1 MAKNMAIQTLKHAK
15 SAEELQE
22 HLKNMTDE
30 DLQSFYDEAK
40 KIPEDQAYKYEK
52 QLELV
57 EEYMVERGL
66 IKPQE
71 PTPAPQ
77 SEMAKGAAVFN
88 KARAVISSGEELEL
102 PDEELELLRSYLERM
117 HESLVDHTV
126 ENYIAEHFP
135 TTETTET
142 STTQEQNLAAQKSE
156 ATLQTQEN
164 QEPATDLQNEVPQ
177 EETPNSAD
185 IKRKNIEKFRK
196 QYQILAPYL
205 DEAYN
210 FDLTT
215 MESVALE
222 IAPKWAKRVRFHN
235 RLEFREE
242 YGNEFSYQFL
252 KKEEEIKKHIFR
264 VARVCAVTEMAL
276 SGNDYSNYSD
286 QQLFDEMMKTAE
298 QILSMEL
305 QKNFNQSYE
314 IGRLDD
320 QYILEDTVIE
330 NIHNDLKSYYLDDT
344 ELVLALIPE
353 DKEDE
358 KTQKQQTEQLASV
371 SQAETTNLSDAQEQ
385 DVAAQ
390 TPKETLQ
397 TQENQEPATDLQNE
411 VPQETRQSDIKT
423 PEMMSF
429 KRAADI
435 ALESED
441 IPQNVAYA
449 IAQHFENIK
458 ELSSFF
464 NVENYKE
471 LQGRIIHFL
480 TKQDLLSR
488 KDDELVYANG
498 EKCDIEDIRSFT
510 VGLIAVKSR
519 YDIDHLPLSLEQQ
532 VKLLERRHQFISN
545 KMDTHYERACIID
558 ELREEFPQ
566 YIVKEEF
573 PTPTPQAQEQQVKE
587 NQQSDNS
594 TTEKSTIVE
603 NENIAPTNV
612 VPENI
617 TPTPLPQDQQVAQ
630 PAPTL
635 QAAEEEQN
643 AQQEVQ
649 AQPQQQ
655 VSPKPLSRGEILEQE
670 YMALYTSHQTDK
682 LEFALENLSVDDLFS
697 LHNHIVNQESKGRK
711 LTPEQQEQRK
721 QKRQLR
727 KLVDKG
733 IVKNAGE
740 ILSSENNRFIGLD
753 YTKVDNV
760 LLLQDVI
767 KEYQSETTLTSIN
780 KHRQEKGL
788 SDISL
793 QIEYFEQ
800 QQEHNKQTK
809 KQRKEGKQTS
819 IERFPE
825 YRQWLFEKVLNDAEA
840 VNSLGYKDLI
850 DLIQNADKYGKNV
863 QTGRRE
869 AIVLVMQVIAQERIK
884 DTERKD
890 PIVPYIRH
898 LDKTL
903 QKKVLQALR
912 IEEGDMAH
920 EVLFPP
926 KSAQPEPV
934 QETQEQQNVS
944 TEPVVQEQE
953 PEPVVQEPEP
963 VVQEPEPVIQEPKP
977 EPVVQEPEPIAQEQ
991 EPEPVV
997 QEPEPLVQEPEPV
1010 AQEQEPVVQE
1020 PEPVAQEQ
1028 EPVVQEPDG
1037 VAQKFEYEDIT
1048 KDNIYNLL
1056 FEEPET
1062 IKQALDAYTP
1072 EYLVAFRTWIQEYI
1086 DSGYIDATAPQLE
1099 TFYNIAVEKIVKE
1112 PKFAEPDKGDS
1123 EKAEIKILLETY
1135 SVDFNGKPLDSK
1147 SEYKGPY
1154 DSLMVAY
1161 GAQLS
1166 SDALSAPTP
1175 EVQIT
1180 EEDKKAYQALSTMAK
1195 DAFDFLSND
1204 RDDLNKIINNLNRF
1218 FNNVEIT
1225 HDEEWRRVGTVAG
1238 VRIWDSYT
1246 ADDLKANVHEM
1257 ASQQA
1262 VLEVL
1267 QEYTP
1272 DGNGTYISQA
1282 DGQLI
1287 FASDMQ
1293 EIMREKVLDH
1303 MEAQTMG
1310 LVSAQMQ
1317 KEFSDE
1323 MLAGI
1328 RAQYTADNMPT
1339 EKQLQQELQQQIQK
1353 KTEDLFNETTN
1364 DLTAGFWGRMK
1375 DILSLAADEEED
1387 DDGETII
1394 RNRRLTISDSIAFS
1408 TIKATSDQ
1416 NAKDISQVHQATPK
1430 DSKLSALIALLAQ
1443 RNKDSDKKL
1452 AKKHEILNAIYAS
1465 AKGFLLSAGVAKLS
1479 VITGQP
1485 WIMSA
1490 YIGYNSAKAINGLY
1504 KEYKQYNKV
1513 TNKNFRQFWR
1523 ENPVR
1528 VTTTLA
1534 SPFLIACG
1542 FSEARIANAA
1552 AAGITSALSEW
1563 KKGNKGVAVFRGLS
1577 TFAGVIVG
1585 MHGANVQENS
1595 ATSENTESNL
1605 ANHNIT
1611 PEVQTQDVAN
1621 TENYTQNINTSDETT
1636 SSLTSENVSTDT
1648 SVTEQTS
1655 TAQNDTSQK
1664 VEQQTVQNA
1673 ETAQEETAQP
1683 VQAQEQ
1689 AAAEKAAAEQAAAEQ
1704 AEAEQAAAEKAAA
1717 EKAVAEQAA
1726 AEQAAAEQ
1734 AAAEQAAAE
1743 QAAAEQAAAEQA
1755 AAEEAAAEQA
1765 AAEQAAA
1772 EQAAAEQAAAEEAA
1786 PVETQEESAPVE
1798 TQEEVTTEQEDND
1811 FPTPAEEGHA
1821 GDVLHTFTEGDTT
1834 ISAYE
1839 NSFSG
1844 VVKNEAGEVTQTWG
1858 IIMEN
1863 GKPYGYIHTTSGEHR
1878 MTPQEIEHY
1887 NNLSADALLKSSNTA
1902 EQKIADLYV
1911 KINSYIHP
1919 ENNAENKIISNND
1932 VAADSDSYSTSV
1944 NAEEG
1949 IVRATPPKELYAS
1962 ALSNAIEFGLED
1974 AQTITVSDGP
1984 EKGYLVS
1991 KAENGWQVMKPD
2003 GNSVVLVKDENG
2015 AWKGSFVSSQGDVKD
2030 MSPKE
2035 VTNYR
2040 ASAEGTFKSF
2050 HKVDTRGRP

>member
-1 MAKNMAIQTLKHAK
+1 MAKNMAIQTLKRAK

-52 QLELV
+52 QFEIV

-66 IKPQE
+66 IKPQKVA
-71 PTPAPQ
+71 PAPQ

-88 KARAVISSGEELEL
+88 KARAAINSGKQLEL
-102 PDEELELLRSYLERM
+102 TDDELELLRSYLERM

-135 TTETTET
+135 TTETTNL
-142 STTQEQNLAAQKSE
+142 SDAQEQDVAAQKSE

-164 QEPATDLQNEVPQ
+164 QQVFNASSAQDERDVPYDEQ
-177 EETPNSAD
+177 MFF
-185 IKRKNIEKFRK
+185 KNKEKFDRGEDLDLSVNDIYSVKTFIRRK
-196 QYQILAPYL
+196 
-205 DEAYN
+205 
-210 FDLTT
+210 
-215 MESVALE
+215 
-222 IAPKWAKRVRFHN
+222 HN
-235 RLEFREE
+235 NLPEDSDAF
-242 YGNEFSYQFL
+242 
-252 KKEEEIKKHIFR
+252 
-264 VARVCAVTEMAL
+264 VARINSLGA
-276 SGNDYSNYSD
+276 
-286 QQLFDEMMKTAE
+286 
-298 QILSMEL
+298 
-305 QKNFNQSYE
+305 
-314 IGRLDD
+314 
-320 QYILEDTVIE
+320 QYISDYNE
-330 NIHNDLKSYYLDDT
+330 
-344 ELVLALIPE
+344 ELVQWGMSSNVASIQRLLNYIKAF
-353 DKEDE
+353 KED
-358 KTQKQQTEQLASV
+358 V
-371 SQAETTNLSDAQEQ
+371 SEQ
-385 DVAAQ
+385 DVDKLFQ
-390 TPKETLQ
+390 YIGEK
-397 TQENQEPATDLQNE
+397 
-411 VPQETRQSDIKT
+411 
-423 PEMMSF
+423 
-429 KRAADI
+429 
-435 ALESED
+435 
-441 IPQNVAYA
+441 IPQNEPSLEAKVIYSRLWDGSDDLTKLQELNEEDVALIREVVDYA
-449 IAQHFENIK
+449 
-458 ELSSFF
+458 
-464 NVENYKE
+464 E
-471 LQGRIIHFL
+471 LQYKDFDNPNNNPGNTPEEIQEL
-480 TKQDLLSR
+480 
-488 KDDELVYANG
+488 KDDVQEIINALNSRIEEL
-498 EKCDIEDIRSFT
+498 
-510 VGLIAVKSR
+510 
-519 YDIDHLPLSLEQQ
+519 
-532 VKLLERRHQFISN
+532 
-545 KMDTHYERACIID
+545 
-558 ELREEFPQ
+558 
-566 YIVKEEF
+566 
-573 PTPTPQAQEQQVKE
+573 
-587 NQQSDNS
+587 
-594 TTEKSTIVE
+594 
-603 NENIAPTNV
+603 
-612 VPENI
+612 
-617 TPTPLPQDQQVAQ
+617 
-630 PAPTL
+630 
-635 QAAEEEQN
+635 
-643 AQQEVQ
+643 
-649 AQPQQQ
+649 QPQEQQ
-655 VSPKPLSRGEILEQE
+655 VSPKPLSRGEILEQQ

-682 LEFALENLSVDDLFS
+682 LEFELEILSTDDLFS
-697 LHNHIVNQESKGRK
+697 LHNQIVNSESKNRK
-711 LTPEQQEQRK
+711 QTSEQQKQR
-721 QKRQLR
+721 RQLR
-727 KLVDKG
+727 KLVDKE

-740 ILSSENNRFIGLD
+740 ILSSVNNRFIGLD

-760 LLLQDVI
+760 LLLQNVI
-767 KEYQSETTLTSIN
+767 KEYQSETTLTGIN

-809 KQRKEGKQTS
+809 KQRKEGKQAS

-884 DTERKD
+884 DTERQD

-903 QKKVLQALR
+903 QRKVLQALR

-920 EVLFPP
+920 EVLFPS
-926 KSAQPEPV
+926 KSAQSEIA

-944 TEPVVQEQE
+944 TEPVAQEQEPENVSTEPEPVAQEPEPVAQEPEPVAQEPEPVAQEPEPVAQEPKPVAQEQEPVAQEQEPVAQE

-963 VVQEPEPVIQEPKP
+963 VVQEQEP
-977 EPVVQEPEPIAQEQ
+977 
-991 EPEPVV
+991 
-997 QEPEPLVQEPEPV
+997 
-1010 AQEQEPVVQE
+1010 
-1020 PEPVAQEQ
+1020 
-1028 EPVVQEPDG
+1028 

-1072 EYLVAFRTWIQEYI
+1072 ESLVAFRTWIQEYI
-1086 DSGYIDATAPQLE
+1086 DDEHIDATAPQLE
-1099 TFYNIAVEKIVKE
+1099 TFYSIAVERIVKE
-1112 PKFAEPDKGDS
+1112 PRFAEPDKLEDP
-1123 EKAEIKILLETY
+1123 EKAEIKAEIKILLETY

-1166 SDALSAPTP
+1166 SDAPSAPTP

-1180 EEDKKAYQALSTMAK
+1180 GEDKESYQALSTMAK
-1195 DAFDFLSND
+1195 DAFDSLSND
-1204 RDDLNKIINNLNRF
+1204 RDDLNKRINNLDRF
-1218 FNNVEIT
+1218 FDNVEIT
-1225 HDEEWRRVGTVAG
+1225 HDEEWRRVGTIAG

-1272 DGNGTYISQA
+1272 DGNSTYISQA

-1287 FASDMQ
+1287 FASDMR

-1303 MEAQTMG
+1303 MEAQTKG
-1310 LVSAQMQ
+1310 LISAQMQ
-1317 KEFSDE
+1317 KEFADE
-1323 MLAGI
+1323 MLADI
-1328 RAQYTADNMPT
+1328 RAQYTADNIPT
-1339 EKQLQQELQQQIQK
+1339 EEQLQQELQQQIQA
-1353 KTEDLFNETTN
+1353 KTEDLFNETTD
-1364 DLTAGFWGRMK
+1364 DLTAGFWGRIK
-1375 DILSLAADEEED
+1375 DRLSLAADEED
-1387 DDGETII
+1387 DDEETII

-1416 NAKDISQVHQATPK
+1416 NAEDIKQVQQATPK
-1430 DSKLSALIALLAQ
+1430 DSKLSALVALLAQ

-1452 AKKHEILNAIYAS
+1452 AKNHEVLNAIYAS

-1513 TNKNFRQFWR
+1513 TNKNFGQFWR

-1534 SPFLIACG
+1534 SPVLTAFG

-1563 KKGNKGVAVFRGLS
+1563 KKGNKGVAIVRGLS
-1577 TFAGVIVG
+1577 AFAGVMVG
-1585 MHGANVQENS
+1585 MHGANAQENS

-1611 PEVQTQDVAN
+1611 PKVQTQDVAN
-1621 TENYTQNINTSDETT
+1621 TEIYTQNINTSDETT
-1636 SSLTSENVSTDT
+1636 SSLSSENVSTDT

-1673 ETAQEETAQP
+1673 ETAQEEAAR
-1683 VQAQEQ
+1683 QAQEEAARQ
-1689 AAAEKAAAEQAAAEQ
+1689 AQEEAARQAQE
-1704 AEAEQAAAEKAAA
+1704 E
-1717 EKAVAEQAA
+1717 
-1726 AEQAAAEQ
+1726 
-1734 AAAEQAAAE
+1734 
-1743 QAAAEQAAAEQA
+1743 
-1755 AAEEAAAEQA
+1755 AAEEAARQA
-1765 AAEQAAA
+1765 Q
-1772 EQAAAEQAAAEEAA
+1772 EEAA
-1786 PVETQEESAPVE
+1786 RQAQEEAARQA
-1798 TQEEVTTEQEDND
+1798 QEEAARQAQEEAARQAQEEAAKPFNIENTIDKETHQPIQTITMQTDNGFSGTDYATDKSELRSWMIYLDEQGVRHGTITDSSGTHEMTEDQ
-1811 FPTPAEEGHA
+1811 
-1821 GDVLHTFTEGDTT
+1821 FTERMLQTFNLR
-1834 ISAYE
+1834 SADDSAMEAQTHTSALINQVMEAPHVVE
-1839 NSFSG
+1839 NTHIQLGENTVHLSFPDGKDSSFSFTLKDG
-1844 VVKNEAGEVTQTWG
+1844 QAHFYETT
-1858 IIMEN
+1858 N
-1863 GKPYGYIHTTSGEHR
+1863 GTS
-1878 MTPQEIEHY
+1878 QEIDLARASQLEEHLAKEMEQIKDRDQY
-1887 NNLSADALLKSSNTA
+1887 NQIVKILNQSMAVKAFENTENLSFYAQEWAKDADLSIQKSY
-1902 EQKIADLYV
+1902 IADDMSRITTVSDQGIMVIEKDGSVTYAKYDSLAQGDIKFVTIDADGTQHPIHSQMPKAQEFIRQSEVYFA
-1911 KINSYIHP
+1911 KAGLMNSEFAH
-1919 ENNAENKIISNND
+1919 
-1932 VAADSDSYSTSV
+1932 AAHFDNSSTSV
-1944 NAEEG
+1944 EAEKINADN
-1949 IVRATPPKELYAS
+1949 VSVATPPKELYAS

-2050 HKVDTRGRP
+2050 HKVDARGRP